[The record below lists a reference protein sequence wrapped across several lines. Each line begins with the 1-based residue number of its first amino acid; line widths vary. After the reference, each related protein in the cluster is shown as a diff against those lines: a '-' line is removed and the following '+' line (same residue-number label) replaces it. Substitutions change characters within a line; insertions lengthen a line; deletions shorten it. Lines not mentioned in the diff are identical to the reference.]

1 MDGDAGDAIATA
13 LALSGDGFR
22 LAVGGVGGTGVAKV
36 LQWSGSAWKQL
47 GMDLDAVAAANV
59 VLDEDFG
66 AAVALSRDGTR
77 VAVGAKSAAGEN
89 ADDTDAGRVRVFQWD
104 ASGDAWSLIGN
115 FLGEAKND
123 KFGSAVSLSSSGAR
137 LAIGAENNDDGANA
151 AGHVRVF
158 ELTDASTKTWSQ
170 MGSDLDGSAE
180 DDHFGGAVS
189 LSGNGQRIAIGAPDA
204 STIAYDII
212 GYVAVYEW
220 NNTIFPGFWQQ
231 MGESIPG
238 APSSTAGLDYF
249 GESVSLSF
257 DGSIVAAGAAYHD
270 AAGRTDAGHVRVFKY
285 NGTVWQQM
293 GSDLDG
299 AAEDDRFGSSVSLS
313 ADGTRLAVGAPKN
326 DAGGDASGRAR
337 VYIYDDDLSDWKEIG
352 TVAVTGLLD
361 GEAGDQSAVAV
372 SLSDDGERVAVGS
385 NDNHAKVFGFVA
397 SAPPPSPPCRHP
409 PSPSPPPPPEP
420 SPPPP
425 GPSPP
430 PPLPPSPPP
439 FPPPSPPPN
448 PEPPNPAPPP
458 PGSPPP
464 PLATALPAPPMPPIG
479 SSDAVAYLQDEL
491 DAKTAA
497 AEAARAE
504 ADAARVEA
512 ATARSNADTAAAASF
527 SAAEEAETAKS
538 GARASR
544 DILVAALNGTYVAKA
559 TLLADSAIAG
569 ASVLDVQ
576 STIDADSEEDACT
589 AAYTAMDVSS
599 VEGHCEASVLARR
612 KRSRRRLSQLASYR
626 VSVLLSSAQ
635 TNQTLIDAAV
645 DNIGSAPG
653 PSNVSKIDV
662 DPVAAIMSIPGVN
675 AGFVTT
681 FETLAMAART
691 AASNALTLETE
702 AAALDEAATASE
714 SQVTILEANAA
725 TLEQDVETTQTRLDE
740 ATTAANV
747 PEAEGTDNTGL
758 IAGAAV
764 GSIAFLAIAFV
775 GYRYRGRLFRNR
787 NTSNNGP
794 SRFGGSRG
802 RGTSGFGG
810 FSASPTARDDTA
822 PAGAETSTPTP
833 PASASRYEAP
843 SQGTPLP
850 PSQGT
855 PGILSPTE
863 RGWADFDCRRQRRRQ
878 RRPSH
883 PRRFHR
889 HRFSRVGRLRRRRLR
904 CGRRTRSPH
913 QLHRFRHRDNLRSQQ
928 RLLRMQHPWC
938 TKPPQ
943 VDIPPRR
950 RLLRSGKARL
960 LRTYRLERH
969 PFRCRHLPK

>member
-1 MDGDAGDAIATA
+1 
-13 LALSGDGFR
+13 
-22 LAVGGVGGTGVAKV
+22 
-36 LQWSGSAWKQL
+36 
-47 GMDLDAVAAANV
+47 
-59 VLDEDFG
+59 
-66 AAVALSRDGTR
+66 
-77 VAVGAKSAAGEN
+77 
-89 ADDTDAGRVRVFQWD
+89 
-104 ASGDAWSLIGN
+104 
-115 FLGEAKND
+115 
-123 KFGSAVSLSSSGAR
+123 
-137 LAIGAENNDDGANA
+137 
-151 AGHVRVF
+151 
-158 ELTDASTKTWSQ
+158 
-170 MGSDLDGSAE
+170 
-180 DDHFGGAVS
+180 
-189 LSGNGQRIAIGAPDA
+189 
-204 STIAYDII
+204 
-212 GYVAVYEW
+212 
-220 NNTIFPGFWQQ
+220 
-231 MGESIPG
+231 
-238 APSSTAGLDYF
+238 
-249 GESVSLSF
+249 
-257 DGSIVAAGAAYHD
+257 
-270 AAGRTDAGHVRVFKY
+270 
-285 NGTVWQQM
+285 
-293 GSDLDG
+293 
-299 AAEDDRFGSSVSLS
+299 
-313 ADGTRLAVGAPKN
+313 
-326 DAGGDASGRAR
+326 
-337 VYIYDDDLSDWKEIG
+337 
-352 TVAVTGLLD
+352 
-361 GEAGDQSAVAV
+361 
-372 SLSDDGERVAVGS
+372 
-385 NDNHAKVFGFVA
+385 
-397 SAPPPSPPCRHP
+397 
-409 PSPSPPPPPEP
+409 
-420 SPPPP
+420 
-425 GPSPP
+425 
-430 PPLPPSPPP
+430 
-439 FPPPSPPPN
+439 
-448 PEPPNPAPPP
+448 
-458 PGSPPP
+458 
-464 PLATALPAPPMPPIG
+464 MPPIG
-479 SSDAVAYLQDEL
+479 SPDAVAYLQDEL

-645 DNIGSAPG
+645 DNIGLAPG

-794 SRFGGSRG
+794 PRFGGSRG

-833 PASASRYEAP
+833 PAYASRYEA
-843 SQGTPLP
+843 

-863 RGWADFDCRRQRRRQ
+863 RGWADFPPDSPEALAAAQAVTPAHV
-878 RRPSH
+878 PSSSFQ
-883 PRRFHR
+883 PRWTPAPTPAPM
-889 HRFSRVGRLRRRRLR
+889 
-904 CGRRTRSPH
+904 RTPDPFPTPTSPFPTPG
-913 QLHRFRHRDNLRSQQ
+913 QSSF
-928 RLLRMQHPWC
+928 PAA
-938 TKPPQ
+938 PPSDATPVVHEATPGGYSPSAAFAAFGEDTPAPNIPTGTPVPASAPSEVATPFTN
-943 VDIPPRR
+943 VD
-950 RLLRSGKARL
+950 
-960 LRTYRLERH
+960 LEATPASLASPSAAFAVLENQTPVTASAAAYSAAQAMN
-969 PFRCRHLPK
+969 PFLAAGTAVVLSNSFKTPAPGGFVSDAESDEPFGDVESDSDADPFGEVDESSDSDEDV

>member
-1 MDGDAGDAIATA
+1 
-13 LALSGDGFR
+13 
-22 LAVGGVGGTGVAKV
+22 
-36 LQWSGSAWKQL
+36 
-47 GMDLDAVAAANV
+47 
-59 VLDEDFG
+59 
-66 AAVALSRDGTR
+66 
-77 VAVGAKSAAGEN
+77 
-89 ADDTDAGRVRVFQWD
+89 
-104 ASGDAWSLIGN
+104 
-115 FLGEAKND
+115 
-123 KFGSAVSLSSSGAR
+123 
-137 LAIGAENNDDGANA
+137 
-151 AGHVRVF
+151 
-158 ELTDASTKTWSQ
+158 
-170 MGSDLDGSAE
+170 
-180 DDHFGGAVS
+180 
-189 LSGNGQRIAIGAPDA
+189 
-204 STIAYDII
+204 
-212 GYVAVYEW
+212 
-220 NNTIFPGFWQQ
+220 
-231 MGESIPG
+231 
-238 APSSTAGLDYF
+238 
-249 GESVSLSF
+249 
-257 DGSIVAAGAAYHD
+257 
-270 AAGRTDAGHVRVFKY
+270 
-285 NGTVWQQM
+285 
-293 GSDLDG
+293 
-299 AAEDDRFGSSVSLS
+299 
-313 ADGTRLAVGAPKN
+313 
-326 DAGGDASGRAR
+326 
-337 VYIYDDDLSDWKEIG
+337 
-352 TVAVTGLLD
+352 
-361 GEAGDQSAVAV
+361 
-372 SLSDDGERVAVGS
+372 
-385 NDNHAKVFGFVA
+385 
-397 SAPPPSPPCRHP
+397 
-409 PSPSPPPPPEP
+409 
-420 SPPPP
+420 
-425 GPSPP
+425 
-430 PPLPPSPPP
+430 
-439 FPPPSPPPN
+439 
-448 PEPPNPAPPP
+448 
-458 PGSPPP
+458 
-464 PLATALPAPPMPPIG
+464 MPPIG
-479 SSDAVAYLQDEL
+479 SPDAVAYLQDEL

-645 DNIGSAPG
+645 DNIGLAPG

-794 SRFGGSRG
+794 PRFGGSRG

-833 PASASRYEAP
+833 PAYASRYEA
-843 SQGTPLP
+843 

-863 RGWADFDCRRQRRRQ
+863 RGWADFPPDSPEAQATAQ
-878 RRPSH
+878 AVTPAHVPSSSFQ
-883 PRRFHR
+883 PRWTPAPTPPPM
-889 HRFSRVGRLRRRRLR
+889 
-904 CGRRTRSPH
+904 RTPDPFPTQTSPFPTPG
-913 QLHRFRHRDNLRSQQ
+913 QSSF
-928 RLLRMQHPWC
+928 PAA
-938 TKPPQ
+938 PPSDATPVVHEATPGGYSPSAAFAAFGEDTPAPNIPTGTPVPASAPSEVATPFTN
-943 VDIPPRR
+943 VD
-950 RLLRSGKARL
+950 
-960 LRTYRLERH
+960 LEATPASLASPSAAFAVLENQTPVTASAAAYSAAQAMN
-969 PFRCRHLPK
+969 PFLAAGTAVVLSNSFKTPAPGGFVSDAESDEPFGDVESDSDADPFGEVDESSDSDEDV